1 MLLLQ
6 AISLDPKL
14 ITKETGQYSEGK
26 GVGRPALK
34 VCLSVD
40 SGNLPST

>member
-14 ITKETGQYSEGK
+14 IMKETGQYSEGK